1 MSGWMFHSNGLRHSS
16 RIDSESGDQ
25 LIEGQSGPANSEMSN
40 SRDDLL
46 ENGTLRMN
54 VFVL

>member
-1 MSGWMFHSNGLRHSS
+1 MFHSNGLRHSS